1 MIFPGGDSGERP
13 REEAELGPSEGTYEA
28 PPIEQAPPSAYGA
41 PQGYAQPE
49 YPPSGYPP
57 PSYPAPAYPAP
68 QNPTGPYPPQYGAP
82 PPGYGPPHAG
92 GYPPP
97 GYSGGYGSGAYGPA
111 PATGTNPLAI
121 ASLAASVL
129 GVLCGVGAIAGI
141 VLGWIALRQIRR
153 TPQEGYGLAVAGIV
167 VGVAAVIISLIWMIY
182 AVR

>member
-28 PPIEQAPPSAYGA
+28 PPIEQAQQSAYGA

-49 YPPSGYPP
+49 YPPPGYPP
-57 PSYPAPAYPAP
+57 PSYAPPSYPP
-68 QNPTGPYPPQYGAP
+68 PPYPTGPYPPQQYGAP
-82 PPGYGPPHAG
+82 PPGYGPPYTG
-92 GYPPP
+92 GYPP
-97 GYSGGYGSGAYGPA
+97 GAYGPT

-121 ASLAASVL
+121 AALAASVL
-129 GVLCGVGAIAGI
+129 GVLCGVGGIAGI

-167 VGVAAVIISLIWMIY
+167 IGVAAVIISLIWMIY